1 MMPSNYT
8 LKFPRSGRE
17 AFGHDCRFNDHRPD
31 PDRIVGYT
39 LAALAIFV
47 AGLMV
52 GGAL

>member
-17 AFGHDCRFNDHRPD
+17 AFGHDCRFVSHRPD

-39 LAALAIFV
+39 LLALAIFA
-47 AGLMV
+47 AGV
-52 GGAL
+52 VFGGAL

>member
-17 AFGHDCRFNDHRPD
+17 AFGHDCRFNDRLPD
-31 PDRIVGYT
+31 PERIVGFT

>member
-17 AFGHDCRFNDHRPD
+17 AFGHDCRFDNHRPD
-31 PDRIVGYT
+31 PERIVGYS
-39 LAALAIFV
+39 LLALAIFF
-47 AGLMV
+47 AGLLV

>member
-1 MMPSNYT
+1 MMHSNYT
-8 LKFPRSGRE
+8 LKFPRSYRE
-17 AFGHDCRFNDHRPD
+17 ATGHDCRFNDHRPD
-31 PDRIVGYT
+31 PDSIVGYT

>member
-8 LKFPRSGRE
+8 LKFPRSG
-17 AFGHDCRFNDHRPD
+17 HDCRFDSHRPD

-39 LAALAIFV
+39 LLALAIFA